1 VVELW
6 QFTADASNIK
16 LRSTTLTYSL
26 AYPGAQPFSAHIS
39 WDTGITDNVSATPNL
54 GSPQTIAHFFAKT
67 PQRASAADPIR
78 IVIDVT
84 DPQGHTASFV
94 ALAAVPAT
102 GLGAVATPQITPPTT
117 ITLPQEPAPEAPQA
131 AIAVESNA
139 TQISD
144 GAVGGG
150 EASSTDERKIVLRLV
165 GPLGEEIL
173 GKDIPVPEQAL
184 SNLPGLFHPFAGRPL
199 PSVSSRKTAKI
210 DW

>member
-1 VVELW
+1 
-6 QFTADASNIK
+6 
-16 LRSTTLTYSL
+16 
-26 AYPGAQPFSAHIS
+26 
-39 WDTGITDNVSATPNL
+39 
-54 GSPQTIAHFFAKT
+54 
-67 PQRASAADPIR
+67 
-78 IVIDVT
+78 
-84 DPQGHTASFV
+84 
-94 ALAAVPAT
+94 VPAT

-184 SNLPGLFHPFAGRPL
+184 SNLPGLFHRLPDGHYRVYLAENGKDRLVIDVVVRQGRAVDPNDESAGTADRPPTSQIENGDLL
-199 PSVSSRKTAKI
+199 PVADAGPKPDASQADRLRKMRRLL
-210 DW
+210 